1 MRMDRNNYRVLL
13 VDDEESMLLLLR
25 RIAMEEGYD
34 VRTAGNGQEAVDI
47 GKSFH
52 PHLIVTDLKMPIMD
66 GMSLL
71 ANYRQIDPDTDFIV
85 LTAYGTID
93 TAIQSMKMGALDYIL
108 KPLKDPNEW
117 RHALSKAH
125 ERRRLLDQ
133 KLALETAMKKENP
146 PFPIIFAG
154 MEDIL
159 EDVRNVAKTNSTV
172 LLTGDTGTGKSL
184 IARIIHD
191 CSERTGVFIEVN
203 CAAVPENLL
212 ESEFFGHEKGAFT
225 GAAILR
231 KGKFELAAEGSIFLD
246 EIAEMG
252 PAMQAKFLR
261 VLQDGAF
268 ERLGGH
274 TPLKSDGRVICAT
287 NRNLRQKV
295 ADGRFREDLYYRLNV
310 FPIALRPLRERR
322 AHIPV
327 IANYLIQQIA
337 LRIGYDDPV
346 IPEHCMKRLVA
357 YDWPGNV
364 RELQNVLERALIIN
378 RGKELDFRKLLF
390 EEAIVPTAAC
400 GGSLK
405 EVSRQAIVDGL
416 KKTGGN
422 RRKAA
427 AVLGISV
434 RALHYKIKEY
444 GISSDR

>member
-1 MRMDRNNYRVLL
+1 M
-13 VDDEESMLLLLR
+13 VDDEASMLLLLR
-25 RIAMEEGYD
+25 RIALDEGYD
-34 VRTAGNGQEAVDI
+34 VQTAENGREALHL

-52 PHLIVTDLKMPIMD
+52 PHLIVSDLKMPIMD

-71 ANYRQIDPDTDFIV
+71 ETYKQIDPETDFIV
-85 LTAYGTID
+85 LTAHGTVE
-93 TAIQSMKMGALDYIL
+93 TAIQSMKMGTLDYIL
-108 KPLKDPNEW
+108 KPLKEPNEL
-117 RHALSKAH
+117 RYALSKAH

-133 KLALETAMKKENP
+133 KLALETALKRENP
-146 PFPIIFAG
+146 PLSIIFAG

-159 EDVRNVAKTNSTV
+159 DDIRIVAKTNSTV

-191 CSERTGVFIEVN
+191 CSGRTGVFIEVN

-225 GAAILR
+225 GASSIR
-231 KGKFELAAEGSIFLD
+231 RGKFELASEGSIFLD

-261 VLQDGAF
+261 VLQGGAF
-268 ERLGGH
+268 ERLGGN
-274 TPLKSDGRVICAT
+274 TTLRSDGRVICAT

-322 AHIPV
+322 SHIPL

-337 LRIGYDDPV
+337 LRLGYENPV
-346 IPEHCMKRLVA
+346 IPEHCLKRLVA

-364 RELQNVLERALIIN
+364 RELQNVLERALILS
-378 RGKELDFRKLLF
+378 RGGELDFRKLLF
-390 EEAIVPTAAC
+390 EETIVSKETSAET
-400 GGSLK
+400 LK
-405 EVSRQAIVDGL
+405 EVGRQAILNGL
-416 KKTGGN
+416 QKTGGN

-427 AVLGISV
+427 AMLGISL
-434 RALHYKIKEY
+434 RALQYKIKIY
-444 GISSDR
+444 GIGPDHGQ